1 MHLAPALCLFPFT
14 TVVAIKKIQFL
25 RCVIDF
31 LDPNRTLSPHSA
43 LSRSGLVRRHLLLCL
58 FTPNKSSQRVR
69 SVLWASLYPPQ
80 NQAQRCRCGMLSL
93 RSTIPPPTGSPSVS
107 RNTHCLSQCP
117 YLFFVQFFGLG
128 SACLSS
134 PSFFLVCHFFRH
146 LPDIPCCP

>member
-58 FTPNKSSQRVR
+58 FTPNKSPQRVR
-69 SVLWASLYPPQ
+69 SVLWASLYPP
-80 NQAQRCRCGMLSL
+80 AKP
-93 RSTIPPPTGSPSVS
+93 STTMQVWDVVSQINDTPSP
-107 RNTHCLSQCP
+107 RKPICFQKHPLPLPMPLPLLCP
-117 YLFFVQFFGLG
+117 ILWSGLCMPLFPQLLFGL
-128 SACLSS
+128 
-134 PSFFLVCHFFRH
+134 PFL
-146 LPDIPCCP
+146 